1 MGALDVV
8 RRSLARRGFVSR
20 AVRAVQ
26 RAHLRFV
33 ISSAQQYIA
42 KCRRDGITT
51 TQTLADWEQQVFE
64 DRVRL
69 FLLRD

>member
-1 MGALDVV
+1 MAALGLL
-8 RRSLARRGFVSR
+8 RRAPARRGLVSR
-20 AVRAVQ
+20 AVRAVK

-69 FLLRD
+69 YLLRD